1 METLLNFVAHVL
13 RRVFKLVLVV
23 WVSLF
28 ALALLSL
35 AVTAAL
41 LTVLWSLL
49 RGRKPA
55 LFTTLTR
62 FRQASQQFRTGGWNR
77 AGGFARPAAEDVVDV
92 QANEV
97 RSEALPLPG
106 SSAEKT

>member
-1 METLLNFVAHVL
+1 METLLNFVAQVL

-55 LFTTLTR
+55 LFTTFTR
-62 FRQASQQFRTGGWNR
+62 FRQASQQFSAGGWNR
-77 AGGFARPAAEDVVDV
+77 QGGFARPTAEDVVDV

-97 RSEALPLPG
+97 RSEVLPLPG
-106 SSAEKT
+106 VSDKS